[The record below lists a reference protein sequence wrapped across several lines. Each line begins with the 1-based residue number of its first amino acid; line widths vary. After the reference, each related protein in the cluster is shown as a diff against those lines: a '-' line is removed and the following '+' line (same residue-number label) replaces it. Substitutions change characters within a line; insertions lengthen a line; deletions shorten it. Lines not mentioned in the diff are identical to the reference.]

1 MNINHFILKKIS
13 ILFCLL
19 SLSAYAQNNKSI
31 DFGVSAPLSFNSKI
45 PGFALTPNINYCIG
59 RHQFQIGLDIY
70 SNMMK
75 DLHNI
80 VGPHIAYKYLL
91 RNETK
96 SFNVFGDFNLQYVQY
111 GVGQANSVPYNYL
124 PTDLD
129 HAGYNMVRTQSLI
142 NTVGLGM
149 SITLKKRA
157 SLIFVIGGGYNYYQS
172 KNSPTSSI
180 TYSQLGVSGLG
191 GYPEGNYVKPIVYTR
206 LGLTIKLWKNY

>member
-1 MNINHFILKKIS
+1 MKKIN

-19 SLSAYAQNNKSI
+19 SFSLYAQTNKSI
-31 DFGVSAPLSFNSKI
+31 DFGISAPFSYDSKI
-45 PGFALTPNINYCIG
+45 PAPALTPNINYCTG

-75 DLHNI
+75 GLHNI
-80 VGPHIAYKYLL
+80 VGSHIAYKYLF
-91 RNETK
+91 RDETK
-96 SFNVFGDFNLQYVQY
+96 IFNVFGDFNLQYVEY

-124 PTDLD
+124 PTDYD
-129 HAGYNMVRTQSLI
+129 KVGYNTVQTQSLI
-142 NTVGLGM
+142 NTLGLGL

-180 TYSQLGVSGLG
+180 TYNYYGYTGAG
-191 GYPEGNYVKPIVYTR
+191 GYPEGDYVKPIVYTR
-206 LGLTIKLWKNY
+206 LGLAIKLWKNY

>member
-1 MNINHFILKKIS
+1 MKKIS

-19 SLSAYAQNNKSI
+19 SLSVCAQINKSF
-31 DFGVSAPLSFNSKI
+31 DFGISAPFSYDSKI
-45 PGFALTPNINYCIG
+45 PAPALTPNINYCTG

-70 SNMMK
+70 SNMVK

-80 VGPHIAYKYLL
+80 VGPHVAYKYLF
-91 RNETK
+91 RDETK
-96 SFNVFGDFNLQYVQY
+96 IFNVFGDFNLQYVQY

-129 HAGYNMVRTQSLI
+129 HAGYNMVQTQSLI
-142 NTVGLGM
+142 NTLGLGL
-149 SITLKKRA
+149 SVTLKKRA

-180 TYSQLGVSGLG
+180 SYSYYGYTGAG
-191 GYPEGNYVKPIVYTR
+191 GYPEGNYIKPIVYTR

>member
-13 ILFCLL
+13 ILLCLL
-19 SLSAYAQNNKSI
+19 SFSVYAQTNKSI
-31 DFGVSAPLSFNSKI
+31 DFGVSAPLSYNSKI
-45 PGFALTPNINYCIG
+45 PGFALTPNINYCKG

-70 SNMMK
+70 EKMLDVSR
-75 DLHNI
+75 NI

-96 SFNVFGDFNLQYVQY
+96 IFNVFGDFNLQYVQY
-111 GVGQANSVPYNYL
+111 GLGQGPSVPYNYL

-129 HAGYNMVRTQSLI
+129 HAGYNMVQMQSLI

-180 TYSQLGVSGLG
+180 TFYQLGVSGLG
-191 GYPEGNYVKPIVYTR
+191 AYPEGNYIKPIVYTR